1 AGMVRLTPLT
11 ATFSPNC
18 LPSDRTTTAWP
29 GTGRAVFSNISTS
42 VRTFGAK
49 QIPRPEEYST
59 RTGEGHFVLEQ
70 GRRKFATRGGYAVIV
85 IAHYGVQFQQMHPG
99 SIFVLTGTTAD
110 KFYQPVKSIFD
121 MTT

>member
-1 AGMVRLTPLT
+1 FIQAEDGIRVRNVTGVQT
-11 ATFSPNC
+11 CA
-18 LPSDRTTTAWP
+18 LP
-29 GTGRAVFSNISTS
+29 ILSTS

-49 QIPRPEEYST
+49 QIPRPDEYST